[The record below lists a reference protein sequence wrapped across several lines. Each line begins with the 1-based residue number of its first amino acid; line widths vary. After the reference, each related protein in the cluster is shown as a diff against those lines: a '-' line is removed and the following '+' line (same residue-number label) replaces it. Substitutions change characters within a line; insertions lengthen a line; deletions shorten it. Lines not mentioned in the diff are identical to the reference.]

1 MSLARDAASPSSR
14 TRSLPRVK
22 PGSLQMAWG
31 GVGVHRSASLGEG
44 SHCGSHVG
52 FLFARQLCVLQLCA
66 PQPLLLCFFFFPFP
80 FPPKPGISI
89 LGVKGGG
96 KGGRGAGDEAGNCQS
111 SSDMY
116 TEPSRLIQ
124 HKVAAEEILPSPR

>member
-1 MSLARDAASPSSR
+1 MCSPA
-14 TRSLPRVK
+14 V
-22 PGSLQMAWG
+22 
-31 GVGVHRSASLGEG
+31 VV
-44 SHCGSHVG
+44 V
-52 FLFARQLCVLQLCA
+52 F
-66 PQPLLLCFFFFPFP
+66 FFFFPFP